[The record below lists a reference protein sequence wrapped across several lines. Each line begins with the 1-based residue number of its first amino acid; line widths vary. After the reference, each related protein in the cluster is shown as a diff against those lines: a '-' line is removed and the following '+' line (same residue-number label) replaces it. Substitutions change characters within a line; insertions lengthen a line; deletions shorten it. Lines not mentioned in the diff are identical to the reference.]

1 MNHQID
7 TNTSEAI
14 KPDMKDRKILY
25 ELDMDARQPISQIA
39 KKVGLG
45 KETVNYRMKQLEKKG
60 IIKGYYAALDI
71 SKLGYLFCRIFIR
84 FQNIS
89 QKKEQEIINFCKKY
103 YCIGWMYTI
112 DGPWDLVLAI
122 YPRDIREVEKFC
134 DNLMY
139 KYGKFIL
146 NKTVSIATTIWH
158 FKHKYLYEKKDY
170 SQAILGRESKIKIDE
185 KDIELLRLLAKN
197 ARFPIIDLSEKLKLS
212 PNAIKYRIKN
222 LIQNKIIIAFRA
234 DININALGYEHYK
247 VFLQL
252 QNLDQEKLDNMI
264 DFFRKN
270 NNVIY
275 ITKPLGPADLEFEI
289 ILRNEKE
296 LHVFL
301 RELRNNFSII
311 KDCQP
316 ALLYNEV
323 MMNYLP

>member
-1 MNHQID
+1 MNSQID

-14 KPDMKDRKILY
+14 NLDMKDRKILY

-39 KKVGLG
+39 KKVRLS
-45 KETVNYRMKQLEKKG
+45 KETVNYRIKQLEKKG
-60 IIKGYYAALDI
+60 IIKGYYAALDL
-71 SKLGYLFCRIFIR
+71 SKLGYLFCRIFLR
-84 FQNIS
+84 FQNAS
-89 QKKEQEIINFCKKY
+89 QEKENEIINFCKKY
-103 YCIGWMYTI
+103 YSIGWMYTI
-112 DGPWDLVLAI
+112 DGPWDLVFAI
-122 YPRDIREVEKFC
+122 YPKNIGEIEQFC
-134 DNLMY
+134 DKLIY
-139 KYGKFIL
+139 RYGKFIL

-158 FKHKYLYEKKDY
+158 FKNNYLYEKKDY
-170 SQAILGRESKIKIDE
+170 SEAILGEESKAKIDE

-197 ARFPIIDLSEKLKLS
+197 ARFPIIDLAQKIHLS

-222 LIQNKIIIAFRA
+222 LVQNKIILAFRA

-252 QNLDQEKLDNMI
+252 QNLDQIKLDNLI

-289 ILRNEKE
+289 ILKNEKE

-301 RELRNNFSII
+301 RELRNRFDIV
-311 KDCQP
+311 KECQP
-316 ALLYNEV
+316 ALLYNEI
-323 MMNYLP
+323 MLNYLP